1 VRRRL
6 IGAFVSII
14 ILMLVIQDIPLFGY
28 LDNMEHTQIYTSLE
42 RDAWRLADN
51 VDTGI
56 ETKDLKGVQTVITNY
71 LKTAESGAR
80 VIVTDENG
88 VVLASSDMTDIGEDY
103 TNRPEVV
110 AAITGKAATGERQS
124 ETLKDELV
132 YTAVPIEDSYR
143 IIGTLRISFSGKAID
158 ELVSNRIR
166 GLVVVGFLT
175 IFITLIA
182 TVIIAN
188 AITERLRRIQRATSE
203 VAMGNLELRL
213 NNMDSGDP
221 TSAPEVRQLEQ
232 AFDFMVER
240 LKTVLDSQR
249 SFASDAS
256 HQLRTP
262 LTALRLKLEN
272 AAAVVDNPDAS
283 ADAIEAASAEVVRLQ
298 MLVDGLLALARLEG
312 SNPQLEHID
321 VTNAVNTKAE
331 LWMPLAQERNIR
343 LIAKAAPNLQAAA
356 TPMAVDQILDAY
368 LDNALDFTPD
378 GGTITISAKQVEDRI
393 EVEVIDE
400 GPGISPADATKAFNR
415 FWRGRSDD
423 SGTGLGLAI
432 VARLAAV
439 IGAQVSLRPASN
451 KGGTIAQLSMAKS
464 NFS

>member
-1 VRRRL
+1 MRRRL
-6 IGAFVSII
+6 IGAFLSII
-14 ILMLVIQDIPLFGY
+14 ILMLVVQDVPLFGY

-51 VDTGI
+51 IDTGI
-56 ETKDLKGVQTVITNY
+56 QDNNVTGITKVIKKYVANT
-71 LKTAESGAR
+71 ESGAR
-80 VIVTDENG
+80 VIVTDADG
-88 VVLASSDMTDIGEDY
+88 VVIAASDDQDVGANY

-110 AAITGKAATGERQS
+110 AAMTGQAATGERQS
-124 ETLKDELV
+124 DTLQDELV
-132 YTAVPIEDSYR
+132 YTAVPIESQYSV
-143 IIGTLRISFSGKAID
+143 IGTLRISFSGRAID
-158 ELVSNRIR
+158 QLVSNRIR
-166 GLVVVGFLT
+166 GLALVGFLT
-175 IFITLIA
+175 IIITLIA

-188 AITERLRRIQRATSE
+188 SITGRLRRIQKATSE
-203 VAMGNLELRL
+203 VAMGNLDLKLHDKEQ
-213 NNMDSGDP
+213 SA
-221 TSAPEVRQLEQ
+221 TAAPEVRQLEQ
-232 AFDFMVER
+232 AFDFMVDR
-240 LKTVLDSQR
+240 LKSVLDSQR

-272 AAAVVDNPDAS
+272 AAALVDDPEAS
-283 ADAIEAASAEVVRLQ
+283 ADAIESASAEVVRLQ

-321 VTNAVNTKAE
+321 ITEAVTSKVE
-331 LWMPLAQERNIR
+331 LWMPLAQERDIR
-343 LIAKAAPNLQAAA
+343 IVAKAAPALEAAA

-378 GGTITISAKQVEDRI
+378 GGTITVSARRVDDRI
-393 EVEVIDE
+393 EVNVIDE
-400 GPGISPADATKAFNR
+400 GPGISPEDAVRAFNR

-439 IGAQVSLRPASN
+439 IGAQVSLTRAKPT
-451 KGGTIAQLSMAKS
+451 GGTIATLSMTAL
-464 NFS
+464 NR

>member
-1 VRRRL
+1 
-6 IGAFVSII
+6 
-14 ILMLVIQDIPLFGY
+14 MLVIQDIPLFGY

-56 ETKDLKGVQTVITNY
+56 ETNDLKGVQTVINSY

-80 VIVTDENG
+80 VIVTDGNG
-88 VVLASSDMTDIGEDY
+88 VVLASSDKTDIGEDY

-368 LDNALDFTPD
+368 LDNALDFTPE

-439 IGAQVSLRPASN
+439 IGAQVSLRPASS

-464 NFS
+464 NIS

>member
-1 VRRRL
+1 
-6 IGAFVSII
+6 
-14 ILMLVIQDIPLFGY
+14 MLVIQDIPLFGY

-56 ETKDLKGVQTVITNY
+56 ETNDLKGVQTVITNY

-80 VIVTDENG
+80 VIVTDGNG
-88 VVLASSDMTDIGEDY
+88 VVLASSDKTDIGEDY

-368 LDNALDFTPD
+368 LDNALDFTPE

-439 IGAQVSLRPASN
+439 IGAQVSLRPASS

-464 NFS
+464 NIS

>member
-1 VRRRL
+1 
-6 IGAFVSII
+6 
-14 ILMLVIQDIPLFGY
+14 MLVIQDIPLFGY

-51 VDTGI
+51 VDTGLEGGNI
-56 ETKDLKGVQTVITNY
+56 EGVTKVITNY

-80 VIVTDENG
+80 VVVTDG
-88 VVLASSDMTDIGEDY
+88 SGIVVASSDSTDIGEDY

-124 ETLKDELV
+124 ETLQDELV
-132 YTAVPIEDSYR
+132 YTAVPIEDNYS

-158 ELVSNRIR
+158 EIVSNRIR

-213 NNMDSGDP
+213 NSLDSADP

-272 AAAVVDNPDAS
+272 AAAVVDDADAS

-321 VTNAVNTKAE
+321 VTSAVNNKVE
-331 LWMPLAQERNIR
+331 LWMPLAQERNIH
-343 LIAKAAPNLQAAA
+343 LVAKTSPNLQAAA

-368 LDNALDFTPD
+368 LDNALDFTPE
-378 GGTITISAKQVEDRI
+378 GGTITISARQVEDRI

-400 GPGISPADATKAFNR
+400 GPGISPEDAVKAFNR

-432 VARLAAV
+432 VARLASV
-439 IGAQVSLRPASN
+439 IGAQVSLRPASPR
-451 KGGTIAQLSMAKS
+451 GGTVAQLSMAKS
-464 NFS
+464 NVS

>member
-1 VRRRL
+1 
-6 IGAFVSII
+6 
-14 ILMLVIQDIPLFGY
+14 MLVIQDIPLFGY

-51 VDTGI
+51 VDTAL
-56 ETKDLKGVQTVITNY
+56 EDKNLTGVKTVITNY
-71 LKTAESGAR
+71 LDTAESGAR
-80 VIVTDENG
+80 VVVTDGNG
-88 VVLASSDMTDIGEDY
+88 IVLASSDDTDIGEDY

-124 ETLKDELV
+124 ETLQDELV
-132 YTAVPIEDSYR
+132 YTAVPIEDNYA
-143 IIGTLRISFSGKAID
+143 IIGTLRISFSGRAID
-158 ELVSNRIR
+158 EIVSNRIR

-213 NNMDSGDP
+213 NNADNADP

-272 AAAVVDNPDAS
+272 AAAVVEDPNAS

-321 VTNAVNTKAE
+321 ITSAIKTKVE
-331 LWMPLAQERNIR
+331 LWMPLAQERNIQ
-343 LIAKAAPNLQAAA
+343 LIAKTASGLQAAA

-378 GGTITISAKQVEDRI
+378 GGTITVSAKQVDDRI

-400 GPGISPADATKAFNR
+400 GPGISAEDAVKAFNR

-439 IGAQVSLRPASN
+439 IGAQVSLRPASP
-451 KGGTIAQLSMAKS
+451 KGGTVAQLSMAKS

>member
-1 VRRRL
+1 
-6 IGAFVSII
+6 
-14 ILMLVIQDIPLFGY
+14 MLVIQDIPLFGY

-51 VDTGI
+51 VDTAL
-56 ETKDLKGVQTVITNY
+56 EDKNLTGVKTVITNY
-71 LKTAESGAR
+71 LDTAESGAR
-80 VIVTDENG
+80 VVVTDGNG
-88 VVLASSDMTDIGEDY
+88 IVLASSDDTDIGEDY

-124 ETLKDELV
+124 ETLQDELV
-132 YTAVPIEDSYR
+132 YTAVPIEDNYA
-143 IIGTLRISFSGKAID
+143 IIGTLRISFSGRAID
-158 ELVSNRIR
+158 EVVSNRIR

-213 NNMDSGDP
+213 NNADNADP

-272 AAAVVDNPDAS
+272 AAAVVENPDAS

-321 VTNAVNTKAE
+321 ITSAIKTKVE
-331 LWMPLAQERNIR
+331 LWMPLAQERNIQ
-343 LIAKAAPNLQAAA
+343 LIAKTATGLQAAA

-378 GGTITISAKQVEDRI
+378 GGTITVSAKQVDDRI

-400 GPGISPADATKAFNR
+400 GPGISAEDAVKAFNR

-439 IGAQVSLRPASN
+439 IGAQVSLRPASPQ
-451 KGGTIAQLSMAKS
+451 GGTVAQLSMAKS